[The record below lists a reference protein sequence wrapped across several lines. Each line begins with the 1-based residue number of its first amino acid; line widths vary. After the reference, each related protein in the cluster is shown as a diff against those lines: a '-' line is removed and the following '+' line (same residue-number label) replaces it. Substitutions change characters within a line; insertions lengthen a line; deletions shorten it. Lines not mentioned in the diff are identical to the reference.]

1 MLCMRTQTGMLSSNG
16 LVKKGGTMGVVVVG
30 ADGSQGAA
38 CALDFAIRE
47 AALRGVSLRV
57 VSAWEIPPSVL
68 ASVVASKEFYE
79 EFRESA
85 VKVAEESA
93 ARVAE
98 LEPGLKHEEVVVEGQ
113 AAKALLANAE
123 DAELLVVGRRGH
135 GSFREM
141 LLGSISRQV
150 VVHAKCP
157 LVIVPCPVQEQA
169 D

>member
-1 MLCMRTQTGMLSSNG
+1 MLNSNG
-16 LVKKGGTMGVVVVG
+16 RVEKGGSMGVIVVG
-30 ADGSQGAA
+30 VDGSQGAA
-38 CALDFAIRE
+38 YALDFATRE
-47 AALRGVSLRV
+47 AAMRRVKLRV

-79 EFRESA
+79 EFRENA
-85 VKVAEESA
+85 ANAAREAA

-98 LEPGLKHEEVVVEGQ
+98 LEPAVEHEEIVVEGQ
-113 AAKALLANAE
+113 AAKAILANAG

-157 LVIVPCPVQEQA
+157 LVIVPNPAQEQA

>member
-1 MLCMRTQTGMLSSNG
+1 MLNG
-16 LVKKGGTMGVVVVG
+16 VGRVQKGGTVGVIVVG
-30 ADGSQGAA
+30 VDGSQGAA
-38 CALDFAIRE
+38 YALDFAIKE
-47 AALRGVSLRV
+47 AAIRGAKLRLI
-57 VSAWEIPPSVL
+57 SAWEIPPSVL

-79 EFRESA
+79 EFLENAVSVVREA
-85 VKVAEESA
+85 A

-98 LEPGLKHEEVVVEGQ
+98 LEPALEHEEIVVEGQ

-123 DAELLVVGRRGH
+123 GAELLVVGRRGH

-157 LVIVPCPVQEQA
+157 LVIVPFPTQEQA

>member
-1 MLCMRTQTGMLSSNG
+1 
-16 LVKKGGTMGVVVVG
+16 VGVVVVG
-30 ADGSQGAA
+30 VDGSEGSLH
-38 CALDFAIRE
+38 ALDFAIKE
-47 AALRGVSLRV
+47 AAVHGFKLRL

-79 EFRESA
+79 EFRKGA
-85 VKVAEESA
+85 VTVVQEAA

-98 LEPGLKHEEVVVEGQ
+98 SAPSVEHEELVIEGQ
-113 AAKALLANAE
+113 AAKALLSNSE
-123 DAELLVVGRRGH
+123 DADLLVVGRRGH

-157 LVIVPCPVQEQA
+157 LVVVPTPGQDRSKIEFGG
-169 D
+169 

>member
-1 MLCMRTQTGMLSSNG
+1 
-16 LVKKGGTMGVVVVG
+16 VGVIVVG
-30 ADGSQGAA
+30 VDGSEGAGH
-38 CALDFAIRE
+38 ALDFAIKE
-47 AALRGVSLRV
+47 AAVRGSRLRM

-79 EFRESA
+79 EFRENAIA
-85 VKVAEESA
+85 VARDAA

-98 LEPGLKHEEVVVEGQ
+98 LEPSVEHEEVVVEGQ
-113 AAKALLANAE
+113 AAKALLSNAG

-157 LVIVPCPVQEQA
+157 LVIVPLPGQDRSKHEYGA
-169 D
+169 

>member
-1 MLCMRTQTGMLSSNG
+1 LKRKAGAER
-16 LVKKGGTMGVVVVG
+16 GTEMGIVVVG
-30 ADGSQGAA
+30 VDGSEGAA
-38 CALDFAIRE
+38 HALDYAIRE
-47 AALRGVSLRV
+47 AAVHGFSLRI

-79 EFRESA
+79 EFRNNA
-85 VKVAEESA
+85 VAVAEAAA

-98 LEPGLKHEEVVVEGQ
+98 LEPSVEHEEVVVEGQ
-113 AAKALLANAE
+113 AAKALLGNAE
-123 DAELLVVGRRGH
+123 DADLMVVGRRGH

-157 LVIVPCPVQEQA
+157 LVIVPPPGE